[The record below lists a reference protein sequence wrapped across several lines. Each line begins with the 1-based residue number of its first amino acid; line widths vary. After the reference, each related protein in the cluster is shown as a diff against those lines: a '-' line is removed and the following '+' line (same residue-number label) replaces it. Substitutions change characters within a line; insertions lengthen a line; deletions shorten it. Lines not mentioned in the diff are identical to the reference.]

1 MSELEKDLAISNLFS
16 ESANLSIWRENLDES
31 DMYIIHQ
38 VREQLEE
45 LTK

>member
-38 VREQLEE
+38 VKEQLEK
-45 LTK
+45 LTQ